1 MIEDV
6 LNQPINGQFGEFLYE
21 NLVLEPPKNF
31 ANVFILTAWTT
42 YSGLHQLS
50 QAFEKFSSLGGR
62 IEAVTGISLGGTSIE
77 GLKLLNELT
86 DSLFIFHNKSS
97 IFHPKIYIFQK
108 KDEAKILVGSNNLTR
123 GGMFSNYE
131 VARIMTLN
139 LQDNKDKILYS
150 KFKNIFDFYSTPSG
164 VCRKYN
170 DALLASLVR
179 DKLVPSERNKSFLKT
194 HSDGSIA
201 AAKSKIF
208 DSISY
213 PINPLFLKRNK
224 TVKYKVDKIEQE
236 DITTLKFYMDLT
248 KLQGNIPGEARIP
261 QMARDMAND
270 FWGWPGEYT
279 RMSRNQGKGV
289 RYYVEWKTKWK
300 IIDTSNDRSVFDNVR
315 LYLLESNKDFRFY
328 SAALVNLGADKF
340 DIVEITRSTNDDYA
354 FLCRL
359 AKQGTEIHNQ
369 WKKYLTHNV
378 KNSERKFGYVYG
390 S

>member
-1 MIEDV
+1 
-6 LNQPINGQFGEFLYE
+6 
-21 NLVLEPPKNF
+21 
-31 ANVFILTAWTT
+31 
-42 YSGLHQLS
+42 
-50 QAFEKFSSLGGR
+50 
-62 IEAVTGISLGGTSIE
+62 
-77 GLKLLNELT
+77 
-86 DSLFIFHNKSS
+86 
-97 IFHPKIYIFQK
+97 
-108 KDEAKILVGSNNLTR
+108 
-123 GGMFSNYE
+123 MFSNYE

-139 LQDNKDKILYS
+139 LQDNNDKILYS

-170 DALLASLVR
+170 NALLTALVL
-179 DKLVPSERNKSFLKT
+179 DKLVTSERNKSFLKT
-194 HSDGSIA
+194 HSDVSIA
-201 AAKSKIF
+201 STKSKIF

-213 PINPLFLKRNK
+213 PVNPLFLKRNK

-236 DITTLKFYMDLT
+236 NITTLKFYMDLT
-248 KLQGNIPGEARIP
+248 KLQGGNIPGEPRIP

-340 DIVEITRSTNDDYA
+340 DIVEITRSTNNDYT